1 MIAELRGTVA
11 RARDESLVVRVE
23 GTGLCLEV
31 TVPRRAMA
39 SPGTDVTLHTQLQ
52 IGSDGPILAGF
63 ETPEELD
70 VYAHMLNVNGV
81 GPRMA
86 VRVLSTHPVRR
97 IIEALD
103 HEDPAPFQ
111 AVPGIGKKLAN
122 RIILELRGRLV
133 LEGGTELGSADDGV
147 TEALEALL
155 GLGYTRAEAAF
166 ALNQSTGE
174 DLPVEERIAL
184 ALRDL
189 GRRAMR

>member
-11 RARDESLVVRVE
+11 QTRAESLVVRIE

-39 SPGTDVTLHTQLQ
+39 PPGTDVTLHTQLQ
-52 IGSDGPILAGF
+52 IGADGPILAGF

-86 VRVLSTHPVRR
+86 VRVLSTHPVKR
-97 IIEALD
+97 IVEALD
-103 HEDPAPFQ
+103 HEDPVPFQ
-111 AVPGIGKKLAN
+111 AVSGIGKKLAS
-122 RIILELRGRLV
+122 RIILELRGRLIP
-133 LEGGTELGSADDGV
+133 EDGARLGPSDDGV

-166 ALNQSTGE
+166 ALNQSAGE
-174 DLPVEERIAL
+174 ELPVEERIAL

-189 GRRAMR
+189 GGRATR